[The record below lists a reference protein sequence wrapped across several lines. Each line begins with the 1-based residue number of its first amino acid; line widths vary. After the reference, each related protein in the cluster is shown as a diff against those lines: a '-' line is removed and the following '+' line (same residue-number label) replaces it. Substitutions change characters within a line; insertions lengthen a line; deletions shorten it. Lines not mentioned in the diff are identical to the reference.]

1 MGLFTQKA
9 KTSLFLV
16 VSVLHRTKIKKQ
28 MLAFNRLVEKDMI
41 GVGCLEAEY
50 PFFFFSSLRR
60 KWYEANDVLPDG
72 GSKRKEFCFASRGL
86 IHTSRELIVKIL
98 KG

>member
-1 MGLFTQKA
+1 MGFCSHKRQA

-50 PFFFFSSLRR
+50 PFFFSFLLYAGNGMKQMMCCLMEEVKEKNFVLLR
-60 KWYEANDVLPDG
+60 EA
-72 GSKRKEFCFASRGL
+72 
-86 IHTSRELIVKIL
+86 
-98 KG
+98 